1 MFVSNYFTIKSLES
15 GVCVSL
21 YTPYTPNE
29 CKIWLLQLRVVLMMP
44 NHKIFVWYSLLR
56 LVLCYKNMNYTTFH
70 IVRKGEGKI
79 VMKVATCIWH
89 VEYIW
94 WYEIYISY
102 HHESYHNIV
111 WLILKMGYF
120 SDISALKFYTAN
132 DNIWYSKIVTSVVV
146 FGVTYEI
153 IRTREIILS
162 KT

>member
-15 GVCVSL
+15 GVCVSCLSL
-21 YTPYTPNE
+21 YTLYIPHE
-29 CKIWLLQLRVVLMMP
+29 CEIWLLQLRVVLMMP

-94 WYEIYISY
+94 WYEMYISY
-102 HHESYHNIV
+102 HHEWYHNIV
-111 WLILKMGYF
+111 WLLLKMGYF
-120 SDISALKFYTAN
+120 SDKFHTTN
-132 DNIWYSKIVTSVVV
+132 DKIWYSKTVTSVVV

-153 IRTREIILS
+153 IRTREIRLS